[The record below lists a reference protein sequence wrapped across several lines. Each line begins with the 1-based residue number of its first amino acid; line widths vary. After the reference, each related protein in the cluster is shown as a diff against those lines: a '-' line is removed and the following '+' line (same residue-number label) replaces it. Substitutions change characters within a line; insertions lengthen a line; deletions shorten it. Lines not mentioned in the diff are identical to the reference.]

1 MPFGI
6 PSDTRIARASENDL
20 KAVGTAP
27 GVPTRLAVFCIAKK
41 APSLST
47 RFATAMQAGSMNRC
61 SKSSMSSSMLIV
73 LNWISTWYWYRIFTG
88 TNCSADGSTF
98 SAGPKVPRY
107 RGGRRTLH
115 VAPILRPFC
124 PNSLSYCRLNWSVR
138 THRLASTG
146 NARFVIRLMVSN
158 ELAKAMHL
166 APQWGANRDEIRR
179 LLLRAE
185 AASVPLAQAE

>member
-1 MPFGI
+1 M
-6 PSDTRIARASENDL
+6 
-20 KAVGTAP
+20 
-27 GVPTRLAVFCIAKK
+27 
-41 APSLST
+41 
-47 RFATAMQAGSMNRC
+47 
-61 SKSSMSSSMLIV
+61 
-73 LNWISTWYWYRIFTG
+73 FTG

-124 PNSLSYCRLNWSVR
+124 PNSLSYCQLNLSVR

-146 NARFVIRLMVSN
+146 NARFVIRLMVSS

-166 APQWGANRDEIRR
+166 APQMGRKQRR
-179 LLLRAE
+179 NPPS
-185 AASVPLAQAE
+185 AAPGRRGSVPLTQTE